1 MITLT
6 DVWKR
11 LAGSNTVPRG
21 LPKTVLQ
28 AISID
33 PKPGGAERLLIV
45 LPDHLSPEAV
55 NRALAHGV
63 VGIVAEGR
71 FPSAHNIVWF
81 DTTEPGGANRE
92 GPIEGLVGFI
102 VPHAQMAL
110 LELAKLWRSK
120 SHAQI
125 VCILGAEGLRTTQR
139 VTRSVLG
146 QRFQVAAPD
155 ILCCDTRSTAQA
167 LFAIRPDV
175 ERLLLRMSLHDAEG
189 LNFLK
194 EVVCPHVVVVNN
206 MFPAHSGGSQQ
217 NLWFEEH
224 LPDALAPDAL
234 LIINADDPVIETIS
248 LHSSATVFGYGL
260 QAQPSCALWTS
271 RIESEGREGLRLRMH
286 YKGETIH
293 VRIPLLGRY
302 SVHTALAASA
312 VGLISGESWDEI
324 VAGLRTMTAQLHLI
338 LTPGI
343 NGAFFLE
350 DSYAADS
357 ASTLSILNLLEEFP
371 GRKIA
376 VLGDMLELAYLEV
389 AGHKKVGR
397 RVVDT
402 IAYLVTVGKLGR
414 IIGQEAIEC
423 GMTEASVY
431 MASDNQ
437 DAAEK
442 LKGILGPE
450 DIVLVCGAGQLGLKE
465 IVDELIDTQAS
476 LCEV

>member
-6 DVWKR
+6 DVWKH
-11 LAGSNTVPRG
+11 LAGSNSVPRG
-21 LPKTVLQ
+21 VPNTQLQ
-28 AISID
+28 AISVD
-33 PKPGGAERLLIV
+33 PEPGGAERLLIV

-55 NRALAHGV
+55 DRALARGV
-63 VGIVAEGR
+63 VGIIAESR
-71 FPSAHNIVWF
+71 FSSEHDIAWL
-81 DTTEPGGANRE
+81 DTTEPGGANVE
-92 GPIEGLVGFI
+92 GPIEGLVSFI
-102 VPHAQMAL
+102 VPDAQAAL
-110 LELAKLWRSK
+110 LELAQLWRSK
-120 SHAQI
+120 SRAQI
-125 VCILGAEGLRTTQR
+125 VCILGAEALRTTQR
-139 VTRSVLG
+139 VTRSVLE

-167 LFAIRPDV
+167 LLAIRPDV
-175 ERLLLRMSLHDAEG
+175 ERLLLRMSLHDAES

-194 EVVCPHVVVVNN
+194 EVVCPHVVVISN
-206 MFPAHSGGSQQ
+206 MFPSHGEGSQQ

-224 LPDALAPDAL
+224 LPDALAADTL
-234 LIINADDPVIETIS
+234 LIINADDPVIKTIS
-248 LHSSATVFGYGL
+248 LQSSATVFGYGL
-260 QAQPSCALWTS
+260 QAQASGALWTS
-271 RIESEGREGLRLRMH
+271 HIESEGREGLRLRMH

-324 VAGLRTMTAQLHLI
+324 VAGFRTMTAQLHLI

-376 VLGDMLELAYLEV
+376 VLGDMLELAYLELG
-389 AGHKKVGR
+389 GHKKVGR

-402 IAYLVTVGKLGR
+402 IAYLVTVGRLGR

-423 GMTEASVY
+423 GMKKASVY
-431 MASDNQ
+431 MASDNH

-442 LKGILGPE
+442 LKEILGPE
-450 DIVLVCGAGQLGLKE
+450 DIVLVCGAAQLGLKE
-465 IVDELIDTQAS
+465 IVDELIDTQSS